1 MKWLLALV
9 VAALLLAFVHF
20 ERQSVKTTY
29 VNGLTP
35 YTNLPGREFIL
46 ERDCY
51 IFKFKAR
58 DSSWPLFASQVTVP
72 ELPADVKDSNVGA
85 DVPDIRILD
94 VLHVGDLFRIVSVR
108 RDESRAGTFITF
120 EVLLADESSRKYPRL
135 DAYWIMDH
143 SPEKNGAA
151 PEIMTAYAVPRGR
164 E

>member
-9 VAALLLAFVHF
+9 VAALLLGFVYF

-29 VNGLTP
+29 VNGLMP

-51 IFKFKAR
+51 IFKFKSR
-58 DSSWPLFASQVTVP
+58 DSSWPLFASQATVAG
-72 ELPADVKDSNVGA
+72 LPAEVKDGEVGA
-85 DVPDIRILD
+85 DIPDIRILG
-94 VLHVGDLFRIVSVR
+94 VLRVGDLFRIVSVR
-108 RDESRAGTFITF
+108 RDESRAGTAISF
-120 EVLLADESSRKYPRL
+120 EVLLSDESSRKYPRL

-143 SPEKNGAA
+143 SPEKSGRA
-151 PEIMTAYAVPRGR
+151 PEIMTAYAVPRGK

>member
-9 VAALLLAFVHF
+9 VAALLLGFVYF
-20 ERQSVKTTY
+20 ERHSVKTTY

-51 IFKFKAR
+51 IFKFKSK
-58 DSSWPLFASQVTVP
+58 DSSWPLFASNATVP
-72 ELPADVKDSNVGA
+72 ELPAEINDANIGA
-85 DVPDIRILD
+85 DFPEVRILG
-94 VLHVGDLFRIVSVR
+94 VLRVGDLFRIVSVR
-108 RDESRAGTFITF
+108 RDESRAGTFVSF

-151 PEIMTAYAVPRGR
+151 PAIMTAYAVPRGK